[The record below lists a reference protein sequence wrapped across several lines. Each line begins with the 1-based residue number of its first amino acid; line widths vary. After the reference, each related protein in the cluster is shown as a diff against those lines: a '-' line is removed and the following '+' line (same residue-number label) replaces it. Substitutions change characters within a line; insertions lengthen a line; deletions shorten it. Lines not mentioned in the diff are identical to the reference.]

1 MSNNLLSS
9 QKAAYDYIHKTLEV
23 YMKSS
28 QTILPHFIMS
38 GSTGTGKS
46 MLIQSVA
53 NKYGI
58 PVLSL
63 NGAQITP
70 EGMQGAS
77 LSKLLVPLEKV
88 SGRPIVVLIDE
99 FDKVFQMHQ
108 EKSGVQQEILHMISS
123 KRVDVIGQFG
133 HYNKVKLD
141 KVLFIFAGAF
151 GNREE
156 VSPEYLLRMGME
168 PELLG
173 RVNLHV
179 HVPNVDMDEI
189 LKAVDKEILFKQY
202 QATLQL
208 SDKDIEAAII
218 SVKERI
224 KEIWERSVIGYRV
237 IQRVTH
243 QYFLLDGNYPDESS
257 EEPEAV
263 DLDDLDSAFNENGDD
278 L

>member
-1 MSNNLLSS
+1 MSNAILSS
-9 QKAAYDYIHKTLEV
+9 QQAAYDYLMKTFTV

-46 MLIQSVA
+46 MLIQHMCKKFNV
-53 NKYGI
+53 
-58 PVLSL
+58 PCLSI
-63 NGAQITP
+63 NGAQLTP

-88 SGRPIVVLIDE
+88 SKQPSVVLIDE
-99 FDKVFQMHQ
+99 FDKVFAMHA
-108 EKSGVQQEILHMISS
+108 EKAGVQQEILHMISS
-123 KRVDVIGQFG
+123 RRVDVIGQFG
-133 HYNKVKLD
+133 HYNKVNLD

-151 GNREE
+151 SNRET
-156 VSPEYLLRMGME
+156 VSPQTLLDIGME

-179 HVPNVDMDEI
+179 HVPSIDKEEI
-189 LKAVDKEILFKQY
+189 LKAVDSEPLFEQY
-202 QATLQL
+202 QRALGL
-208 SDKDIEAAII
+208 PDAEIEAAKI

-224 KEIWERSVIGYRV
+224 LVIWDRSVIGYRV

-243 QYFLLDGNYPDESS
+243 QYFLLDGEYPSEDDELAESDPKFTD
-257 EEPEAV
+257 EF
-263 DLDDLDSAFNENGDD
+263 DDE
-278 L
+278 

>member
-46 MLIQSVA
+46 MLVQSLA
-53 NKYGI
+53 NKFNV
-58 PVLSL
+58 PCLSL
-63 NGAQITP
+63 NGAQLTP

-88 SGRPIVVLIDE
+88 SGRPVIVLIDE

-123 KRVDVIGQFG
+123 KKVDVIGQFG

-151 GNREE
+151 GNRDD

-179 HVPNVDMDEI
+179 HVPNVDMEEI
-189 LKAVDKEILFKQY
+189 LKAVEKEILFQQY
-202 QATLQL
+202 KATLQL

-218 SVKERI
+218 SVKARI
-224 KEIWERSVIGYRV
+224 EEIWDRSVIGYRV
-237 IQRVTH
+237 IQRVIH
-243 QYFLLDGNYPDESS
+243 QYFLLDGVYPDESS
-257 EEPEAV
+257 DEPDSLEFEDFEAEEE
-263 DLDDLDSAFNENGDD
+263 DL
-278 L
+278 